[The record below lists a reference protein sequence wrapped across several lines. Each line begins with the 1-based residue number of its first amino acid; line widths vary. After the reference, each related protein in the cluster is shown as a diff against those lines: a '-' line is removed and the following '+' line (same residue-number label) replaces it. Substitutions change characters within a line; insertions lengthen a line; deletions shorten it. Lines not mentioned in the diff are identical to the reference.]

1 MKVIV
6 ENTRPNVIRL
16 KGVDLDP
23 EKNLVD
29 ADVWSVCRRDGHTLT
44 LLGRGTIRVLGT
56 TEGDGNMHPAK
67 TSKKSQSPSS
77 SVGTK
82 DEPGK
87 KSNR

>member
-16 KGVDLDP
+16 KGVNLKP
-23 EKNLVD
+23 GKNLVD
-29 ADVWSVCRRDGHTLT
+29 ADAWSECRRDGHTLT

-56 TEGDGNMHPAK
+56 TEDGGNMQTAK
-67 TSKKSQSPSS
+67 PSKKAQSSSS